1 MYLYL
6 CNELAICSA
15 LLVLLSQ
22 LALHQFN
29 PLKAL
34 CLPVGMDP
42 ASTAVS
48 LQTEKCMT
56 KWATRL
62 RIKHSPLVPDCVS
75 CYQGCV
81 DVRINDRGPYIGR
94 RELDLSY
101 GAAQMAIGN

>member
-6 CNELAICSA
+6 CNELAICSV

-34 CLPVGMDP
+34 CWPLGM
-42 ASTAVS
+42 AQVSTVEQ
-48 LQTEKCMT
+48 LQMEKCMT

-62 RIKHSPLVPDCVS
+62 HIKHSPSIPDCVF
-75 CYQGCV
+75 V
-81 DVRINDRGPYIGR
+81 TKDV
-94 RELDLSY
+94 LT
-101 GAAQMAIGN
+101 